1 MSGNPVINH
10 DFCARSITIKC
21 MENRV
26 RIIAPTARYS
36 DGPLFRRPIIPITH
50 YSDGPFF
57 RQCKIELN
65 PQIHGLTRCIQQD
78 GPSVRLILTD
88 HCLDRMFWK
97 GKGAFII
104 GSTSPFKAIMIDRPG
119 MGKVK
124 NWRKSSAH
132 CTKEPEKRS
141 EEKKVWT
148 GRSMRKTKWRKIAI
162 CMEARRVNNWRR
174 TYIVEKER
182 KGAHCTCRRMEKAPK
197 IGRQFPCSGQ

>member
-1 MSGNPVINH
+1 MGAYH
-10 DFCARSITIKC
+10 C
-21 MENRV
+21 
-26 RIIAPTARYS
+26 S
-36 DGPLFRRPIIPITH
+36 DSPLFRRPIIPTAH

-88 HCLDRMFWK
+88 HSLDRMFWI
-97 GKGAFII
+97 GKGAFYPRLYIPAQ
-104 GSTSPFKAIMIDRPG
+104 GNYD

-124 NWRKSSAH
+124 NWRK
-132 CTKEPEKRS
+132 
-141 EEKKVWT
+141 EEWRKKVWT

-162 CMEARRVNNWRR
+162 RMEARRVKNWRR
-174 TYIVEKER
+174 TYVEKER
-182 KGAHCTCRRMEKAPK
+182 KGAQCTCRRMEKAPK

>member
-65 PQIHGLTRCIQQD
+65 SQIHGLTRCIQQD

-141 EEKKVWT
+141 EGKKCEPGEAWERQND
-148 GRSMRKTKWRKIAI
+148 GR
-162 CMEARRVNNWRR
+162 
-174 TYIVEKER
+174 
-182 KGAHCTCRRMEKAPK
+182 
-197 IGRQFPCSGQ
+197 